1 MGENIKQEIIEI
13 WEKIL
18 IDKDQKFSKIYRRIL
33 VPNVDANI
41 RVSVRQKDKIKSIDF
56 VFNNIKIKK
65 INFKNTKGVSLEI
78 EDNSVLSIYLNKES
92 FLNIYLN
99 LIEEIINSIVNE
111 NDEKKIIKLIED
123 KLNSWKKCFENE
135 NFSGL
140 SKEEELGLIGELL
153 TINKLFDLKE
163 YELEEI
169 IQSWKGPENNLHDF
183 KFTNKIYETKTSL
196 SNIIKISNIDQ
207 LDYQTYKNLFLFKV
221 TLTKNSNMSNI
232 NINHLILDL
241 RNKLKKTQYKELF
254 NNKINLY
261 GYFDYHLENY
271 KDFYNLFNIQKYIID
286 ENFISIQKKYL
297 KPGIQNI
304 NFEIDLSYCKKNIII

>member
-183 KFTNKIYETKTSL
+183 KITNKIYETKTSL

>member
-111 NDEKKIIKLIED
+111 NDEKKILKLIED

-153 TINKLFDLKE
+153 TINKLLDLKE

-232 NINHLILDL
+232 NINRLILDL

>member
-153 TINKLFDLKE
+153 TINKLLDLKE

-207 LDYQTYKNLFLFKV
+207 LDYQTHKNLFLFKV

-261 GYFDYHLENY
+261 GYFDYHVENY

>member
-183 KFTNKIYETKTSL
+183 KFTDKIYETKTSL